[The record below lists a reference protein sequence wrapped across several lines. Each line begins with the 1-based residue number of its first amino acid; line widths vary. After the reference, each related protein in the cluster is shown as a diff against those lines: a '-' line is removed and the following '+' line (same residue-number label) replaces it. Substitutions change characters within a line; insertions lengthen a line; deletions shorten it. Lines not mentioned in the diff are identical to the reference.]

1 MVFKND
7 KVYTVIKWVCLTV
20 VPALNVLITSLCALY
35 GWGWGNIVIG
45 TIDAVAVF
53 VGAILGIGS
62 YKYNK
67 QLEAENK
74 NNA

>member
-67 QLEAENK
+67 QLEATSK
-74 NNA
+74 DNA

>member
-7 KVYTVIKWVCLTV
+7 KVYTVIKWICLTV

-67 QLEAENK
+67 QLEATSK
-74 NNA
+74 DNA